1 MSNFKTVLEGFSG
14 FVAAEI
20 AAAGVLKGDGRPDLK
35 PEMDG
40 KPKGTLYKD
49 NAVTDGAVLWLKTGN
64 GRNWKVVSGDT
75 GWLKLKK
82 TASLFGNVFIKI
94 RRIGDAVFYA
104 FGGGSWGWFG
114 IVRRGAP
121 TFAGHGA
128 FKEKGVRIIPPGGIP
143 EGFRSSDS
151 LVGNIYKDGASVYGT
166 IYLGGMSDSNF
177 IALGFQE
184 NIPTDR
190 DTPDIRVSALNYPTD
205 QAWPRLDVLRNQGF
219 IY

>member
-20 AAAGVLKGDGRPDLK
+20 AAAGVLNGDGRPDLK

-49 NAVTDGAVLWLKTGN
+49 NAVTDGAVLWLKTGS

-75 GWLKLKK
+75 GWLTLKK
-82 TASLFGNVFIKI
+82 TASLFGSAYIKI
-94 RRIGDAVFYA
+94 RRLGDAVFYS
-104 FGGGSWGWFG
+104 FGGGQWGWFG
-114 IVRRGAP
+114 IVRRGGPNYAAQNS
-121 TFAGHGA
+121 FGN
-128 FKEKGVRIIPPGGIP
+128 KGCRIVTPGGIP
-143 EGFRSSDS
+143 EGFRSANS
-151 LVGNIYKDGASVYGT
+151 LVGTTYKDGAAVYGT

-177 IALGFQE
+177 IALSFLNE
-184 NIPTDR
+184 IPTDK
-190 DTPDIRVSALNYPTD
+190 DTPDIRMSPLSYPTD
-205 QAWPRLDVLRNQGF
+205 QAWPRLDVLRPQGF

>member
-1 MSNFKTVLEGFSG
+1 MSLKNVLEAHSG

-49 NAVTDGAVLWLKTGN
+49 NAVTDGAVLWLKTGS
-64 GRNWKVVSGDT
+64 GRNWKVISGDT
-75 GWLKLKK
+75 GWLTLKK
-82 TASLFGNVFIKI
+82 TASLFGSAYIKI
-94 RRIGDAVFYA
+94 RRIGDAVFYS
-104 FGGGSWGWFG
+104 FGGGQWGWFG
-114 IVRRGAP
+114 IVRRGGPNYAAQNS
-121 TFAGHGA
+121 FGN
-128 FKEKGVRIIPPGGIP
+128 KGCRIVTPGGIP
-143 EGFRSSDS
+143 EGFRSSNS
-151 LVGNIYKDGASVYGT
+151 LVGTTYKDGAAVYGT

-177 IALGFQE
+177 IALSFLNE
-184 NIPTDR
+184 IPTDK
-190 DTPDIRVSALNYPTD
+190 DTPDIRMSPLNYPTD

>member
-1 MSNFKTVLEGFSG
+1 MSLKNVLENLSG

-75 GWLKLKK
+75 GWVKIKQ
-82 TASLFGNVFIKI
+82 TASLLSGSYVKI
-94 RRIGDAVFYA
+94 RRINDTVFYA

-114 IVRRGAP
+114 ITRRGAP
-121 TFAGHGA
+121 GFAGQGS
-128 FKEKGVRIIPPGGIP
+128 FKEKGCRIVTPGGIP
-143 EGFRSSDS
+143 EGFRATDS
-151 LVGNIYKDGASVYGT
+151 QVGNIYKDGAAVYGT
-166 IYLGGMSDSNF
+166 IYLGGMEDSNF

-205 QAWPRLDVLRNQGF
+205 QAWPRLDILRNQGF

>member
-1 MSNFKTVLEGFSG
+1 MSLKNVLENLSG

-20 AAAGVLKGDGRPDLK
+20 AAAGVLNGDGRPDLK

-75 GWLKLKK
+75 GWINLKQ
-82 TASLFGNVFIKI
+82 TASLLGRSYVKI
-94 RRIGDAVFYA
+94 RRISDTVFYA

-121 TFAGHGA
+121 SFAGQGS
-128 FKEKGVRIIPPGGIP
+128 FKNKGCRIVTPGGIP
-143 EGFRSSDS
+143 EGFRATDS
-151 LVGNIYKDGASVYGT
+151 QVGNIYKDGAEVYGT
-166 IYLGGMSDSNF
+166 IYLGGTSDSNF
-177 IALGFQE
+177 IALGFL
-184 NIPTDR
+184 NDIPTDR